1 MDASGRSSSSRRL
14 WCAAAALAI
23 AGAAGCVDERDPITG
38 TTSFRVVLVSPDD
51 PGTEDDR
58 LADEARDITV
68 QLTALDAQGEPDPSF
83 SGSVQLYV
91 HYLGGL
97 TPELGTEPLDRIDVE
112 AGVSDGI
119 ELQLPGVFGP
129 TYLWVEDGRGSS
141 PTFATGV
148 SPTIWY
154 RDPFLADVSRP
165 DDEASLDALERSPL
179 EFKQIRVSRSRYG
192 ADGRMVVTGI
202 YSQGYTL
209 SDVSCAEGGAPPCTT
224 GDYDSVFVFSFNR
237 PLGEGTGPI
246 EIGDVIEVLTGG
258 MSEFN
263 GLTEVNFP
271 ESFVA
276 EGQRD
281 ADRVPEPTVIQP
293 EWLGTRIE
301 MERAEASVVAIEGA
315 TVCELDGD
323 YDMYSQWKLDIGSG
337 CGDAVNVITQGQVN
351 DFSPADYV
359 GQVLPRVVG
368 TLRPV
373 NIGSFDV
380 WIIYPRTAE
389 DVSLP

>member
-1 MDASGRSSSSRRL
+1 MDASGLSSSSHRAL
-14 WCAAAALAI
+14 LGAALI
-23 AGAAGCVDERDPITG
+23 ALGAGCSEELAAIEG
-38 TTSFRVVLVSPDD
+38 TASIRVELVTPAD
-51 PGTEDDR
+51 PGTDGER
-58 LADEARDITV
+58 LDEEVRDV
-68 QLTALDAQGEPDPSF
+68 VVKLTALDTQGELDPSF

-97 TPELGTEPLDRIDVE
+97 TPELGTEPLDRIDLVD
-112 AGVSDGI
+112 GVSAEI
-119 ELQLPGVFGP
+119 SIQLPYVFGP
-129 TYLWVEDGRGSS
+129 TYLWVEDGRGAA

-165 DDEASLDALERSPL
+165 PDESAPGALERSPL
-179 EFKQIRVSRSRYG
+179 EYKQIRVSQSRYG
-192 ADGRMVVTGI
+192 ADGRLVVTGI
-202 YSQGYTL
+202 YSQGYTVT
-209 SDVSCAEGGAPPCTT
+209 DVSCEEGGAPPCTT

-246 EIGDVIEVLTGG
+246 EIGDVLELLTGG

-271 ESFVA
+271 ESHVA
-276 EGQRD
+276 EGERD
-281 ADRVPEPTVIQP
+281 ADRVPEPIVIQP
-293 EWLGTRIE
+293 GWLSSRIE
-301 MERAEASVVAIEGA
+301 MERAEAAVVAIDGA
-315 TVCELDGD
+315 TVCELDDD
-323 YDMYSQWKLDIGSG
+323 YETYSQWKLDLGNG
-337 CGDAVNVITQGQVN
+337 CGDAVNVITTGQVN
-351 DFSPADYV
+351 DFDPAAYV
-359 GQVLPRVVG
+359 GQTLPRVVG

-389 DVSLP
+389 DLTLP